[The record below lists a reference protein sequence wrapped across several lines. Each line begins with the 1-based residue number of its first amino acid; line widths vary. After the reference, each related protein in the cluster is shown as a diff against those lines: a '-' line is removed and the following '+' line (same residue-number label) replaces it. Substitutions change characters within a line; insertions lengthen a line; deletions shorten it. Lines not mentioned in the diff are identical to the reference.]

1 MSSWRSR
8 AVDWLDDRTGLR
20 ALVRAQLTDYLIPA
34 LVNRWYSL
42 GFVLLLF
49 TAIQT
54 ASGVLLLVYY
64 LTDPARA
71 FDSVQAI
78 MNDVPFGWLVRLVHV
93 HGSNAMVI
101 VLLLHM
107 LSVVVFGAYK
117 RPRELHWVTG
127 CLLLFVTLGL
137 CFTGYVLPWSQLS
150 YWATTIGMNLVGSVP
165 GVGPTIQRY
174 FQGGDVVGPTTL
186 GRAVAFHIALLPM
199 ALFALIALHLA
210 LVRRTGVSE
219 PPQRRHRAAGDAPVA
234 TRAKRR
240 FFPDFVI
247 EDAAVALGV
256 LTVFTAVLF
265 FLPHVYLPPE
275 AFEPADPLVTP
286 AHVKPE
292 WYFLASYQTLRL
304 VPSKVAGILLQV
316 AAVLGLVALPFL
328 DRGPKRHVLERPF
341 FLAALVA
348 VVAALVGLTLLGAT
362 S

>member
-150 YWATTIGMNLVGSVP
+150 YWATTIGMNP
-165 GVGPTIQRY
+165 PKAMRW
-174 FQGGDVVGPTTL
+174 
-186 GRAVAFHIALLPM
+186 RAM
-199 ALFALIALHLA
+199 
-210 LVRRTGVSE
+210 
-219 PPQRRHRAAGDAPVA
+219 PP
-234 TRAKRR
+234 
-240 FFPDFVI
+240 
-247 EDAAVALGV
+247 
-256 LTVFTAVLF
+256 
-265 FLPHVYLPPE
+265 
-275 AFEPADPLVTP
+275 
-286 AHVKPE
+286 
-292 WYFLASYQTLRL
+292 S
-304 VPSKVAGILLQV
+304 
-316 AAVLGLVALPFL
+316 
-328 DRGPKRHVLERPF
+328 
-341 FLAALVA
+341 
-348 VVAALVGLTLLGAT
+348 
-362 S
+362 